1 MSLFKTPTPSY
12 DGQNSESTRNQPDWL
27 HWIKQ
32 LLKTPTPQYLRS
44 PVHTAQVKWKL
55 ERAWI
60 LEPDSLEFKSLL
72 AV

>member
-12 DGQNSESTRNQPDWL
+12 QGQNSTPEFSQPDWL

-44 PVHTAQVKWKL
+44 PVHTAQVNDKQS
-55 ERAWI
+55 R
-60 LEPDSLEFKSLL
+60 
-72 AV
+72 

>member
-32 LLKTPTPQYLRS
+32 LFKTPTPQYLRS
-44 PVHTAQVKWKL
+44 PVHTTQVNDKQS
-55 ERAWI
+55 R
-60 LEPDSLEFKSLL
+60 
-72 AV
+72 